1 MKGNKER
8 RPDGRYTY
16 TYMYIYIH
24 GEREE
29 QRESGGRPSRVRVGR
44 VTESRAKPPYP
55 NRMGP
60 DSKGSPLGDE
70 AL

>member
-1 MKGNKER
+1 M
-8 RPDGRYTY
+8 
-16 TYMYIYIH
+16 
-24 GEREE
+24 EREKN
-29 QRESGGRPSRVRVGR
+29 RGRAAASHHEYEWGR
-44 VTESRAKPPYP
+44 ATESRAKPPYP